1 MAEKFPYLARQ
12 INGPIAMNFGKGIDS
27 VYENDAE
34 FIDFLSRFSIDTLE
48 GKWLDA
54 LGMLLGLPRP
64 WIEISMIQEALFFDN
79 IPNIVPNPMSH
90 SFSTDRNVIIGDLV
104 ITPDMGGKFDDT
116 KKSVSVEPISDIVYR
131 EYLKCAC
138 MAKKRHS
145 INGIADIVEL
155 FCGSKQY
162 AISFISGIDWMNDI
176 LVELPI
182 RFMDYKDTLQYAF
195 DKMFTTAPKVLVR
208 INPSFDNKYITPD
221 VSRIVYNIV
230 GNDNFSITNLL
241 KLDTLI
247 INVSLGQIN
256 ASYINEV
263 KKALYKE
270 YATYNDIVINV
281 TILRITE
288 LLLFDNIPSIVPN
301 PDSNSFST
309 DRNVIIG
316 DLVITPDMGGKFD
329 ERSIE

>member
-12 INGPIAMNFGKGIDS
+12 INGPIAISFGKGIDS

-34 FIDFLSRFSIDTLE
+34 FIDFLSRFSIDSLE

-64 WIEISMIQEALFFDN
+64 WVEIPMIQEALLFDN
-79 IPNIVPNPMSH
+79 IPNNVPKPLSH
-90 SFSTDRNVIIGDLV
+90 SFSTDRNIIIDKMV
-104 ITPDMGGKFDDT
+104 ITPSMGGKFDDT
-116 KKSVSVEPISDIVYR
+116 NRNISVEPISDPVYR
-131 EYLKCAC
+131 MYLKCAC
-138 MAKKRHS
+138 MVKKRHS
-145 INGIADIVEL
+145 INGIADVVEL

-162 AISFISGIDWMNDI
+162 AITFISDEDWMNDI

-182 RFMDYKDTLQYAF
+182 RLLDYKATLQYAF

-208 INPSFDNKYITPD
+208 IDTNFDNRYINSD

-230 GNDNFSITNLL
+230 GNENFSISNLS
-241 KLDTLI
+241 KLDKLF
-247 INVSLGQIN
+247 INVSLGHIN

-263 KKALYKE
+263 KEALDKE
-270 YATYNDIVINV
+270 YATYDDIVISV
-281 TILRITE
+281 TILGITE

-301 PDSNSFST
+301 PESNSFST

-316 DLVITPDMGGKFD
+316 EIVITPGIGGKFD

>member
-12 INGPIAMNFGKGIDS
+12 INGPIAMSFGKGIDS

-34 FIDFLSRFSIDTLE
+34 FIDFLSRFSIDALE

-64 WIEISMIQEALFFDN
+64 WVEVPMIQEALLFDN
-79 IPNIVPNPMSH
+79 IPNSVPNPISH
-90 SFSTDRNVIIGDLV
+90 AFSTDRNVIIGSLV
-104 ITPDMGGKFDDT
+104 ITPSMGGKFDDT
-116 KKSVSVEPISDIVYR
+116 NRNISVEPISDIVYR
-131 EYLKCAC
+131 NYLKCAC
-138 MAKKRHS
+138 MVKKRHS
-145 INGIADIVEL
+145 INGIADVVEL

-162 AISFISGIDWMNDI
+162 AINFLSDEEWINDI

-182 RFMDYKDTLQYAF
+182 QLMDYQATLQYAF

-208 INPSFDNKYITPD
+208 INASFEDEYITPD
-221 VSRIVYNIV
+221 VSRIIYNIV
-230 GNDNFSITNLL
+230 GNNSFTITYFSKID
-241 KLDTLI
+241 KLF

-263 KKALYKE
+263 KEALDKE
-270 YATYNDIVINV
+270 YATYNDIVISV
-281 TILRITE
+281 TILEISK

-316 DLVITPDMGGKFD
+316 DLVITPGMGGKFD
-329 ERSIE
+329 ERNIE

>member
-12 INGPIAMNFGKGIDS
+12 INGPIAMSFGKGIDS

-64 WIEISMIQEALFFDN
+64 WIEISMIQEALLFDN

-90 SFSTDRNVIIGDLV
+90 SFSTDRNVIIGNLV
-104 ITPDMGGKFDDT
+104 ISPGMGGKFDDT
-116 KKSVSVEPISDIVYR
+116 KKSVSVEPISDIVCR

-155 FCGSKQY
+155 FCDSKQY

-182 RFMDYKDTLQYAF
+182 RFMDYKGTL
-195 DKMFTTAPKVLVR
+195 
-208 INPSFDNKYITPD
+208 
-221 VSRIVYNIV
+221 
-230 GNDNFSITNLL
+230 
-241 KLDTLI
+241 
-247 INVSLGQIN
+247 
-256 ASYINEV
+256 
-263 KKALYKE
+263 
-270 YATYNDIVINV
+270 
-281 TILRITE
+281 
-288 LLLFDNIPSIVPN
+288 
-301 PDSNSFST
+301 
-309 DRNVIIG
+309 
-316 DLVITPDMGGKFD
+316 
-329 ERSIE
+329 